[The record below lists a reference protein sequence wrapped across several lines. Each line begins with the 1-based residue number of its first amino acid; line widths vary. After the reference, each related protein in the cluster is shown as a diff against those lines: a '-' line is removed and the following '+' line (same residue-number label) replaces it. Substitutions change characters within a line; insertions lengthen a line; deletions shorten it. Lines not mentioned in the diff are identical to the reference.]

1 MNPAID
7 ADVPSPCVME
17 CVVHQGHGYCLGCWR
32 TLAEISAWHRYSN
45 AEKTGVLAQIEG
57 RRATYSTST

>member
-1 MNPAID
+1 MNPAGQ
-7 ADVPSPCVME
+7 ADVPSPCILE

-45 AEKTGVLAQIEG
+45 AEKTGALAQIEH
-57 RRATYSTST
+57 RRTAHSTIT